1 MEAFKKRLL
10 DEFFELKGRREKLF
24 TFIETNPKFSEL
36 NDRQRYYMEKQ
47 LEHMTGYQE
56 CLDARINDGLVSWD
70 EIEVYKKGIVPQTT
84 EENIIADKECRVAI
98 DEVLQKVKN
107 LPPSRERS
115 LTITKLQEG
124 IMWLGMDLKRLGGT
138 NPYPDSMNP
147 SNTNV
152 EKTADGLKL

>member
-10 DEFFELKGRREKLF
+10 DEFFELKERREKLF
-24 TFIETNPKFSEL
+24 AFIEVNPKFGEL
-36 NDRQRYYMEKQ
+36 DERQRHYMEKQ

-56 CLDARINDGLVSWD
+56 CLDARIKDLIGWD
-70 EIEVYKKGIVPQTT
+70 EIEAYKEGLVPQTT
-84 EENIIADKECRVAI
+84 GENIIADKECRVAI